1 METTCSD
8 VCQIGIAIVEDEK
21 DLVDIYKRVFARH
34 NIFVCFVAYNGYEA
48 VKEFIE
54 CTPRPH
60 VVLMDHRLPGMSGIE
75 VTREILKI
83 DPEAK
88 IVFLSADYDVKNEAM
103 QAGAVAFLKKPASIK
118 EILDA
123 ISGALGKNK

>member
-1 METTCSD
+1 METICTEECH
-8 VCQIGIAIVEDEK
+8 IGIAIVEDEK

-34 NIFVCFVAYNGYEA
+34 RIYVCFVAYNGFEA
-48 VKEFIE
+48 VKKFIE

-75 VTREILKI
+75 VTSEIMKI

-88 IVFLSADYDVKNEAM
+88 IIFLSADYEVKNDAL

-118 EILDA
+118 EILNA
-123 ISGALGKNK
+123 INDSMKN

>member
-1 METTCSD
+1 MEMTCD
-8 VCQIGIAIVEDEK
+8 DGCQIGIAIVEDEK

-34 NIFVCFVAYNGYEA
+34 KIYVCFVAYNGFDA
-48 VKEFIE
+48 IKKFIE

-83 DPEAK
+83 DPAAK
-88 IVFLSADYDVKNEAM
+88 IVFLSADYDVKNEALR
-103 QAGAVAFLKKPASIK
+103 AGAAAFLKKPVSIRD
-118 EILDA
+118 ILKAINDA
-123 ISGALGKNK
+123 ITGK